1 LTKSLEISEVL
12 IFLCA
17 LHAAEGTILF
27 VDPENCFYL
36 VLHML
41 TYILWFLQMLKKLN
55 KQLNGDEWAWNTL
68 NTLCW
73 AIGSISGSMVED
85 QVNFPVT

>member
-1 LTKSLEISEVL
+1 
-12 IFLCA
+12 
-17 LHAAEGTILF
+17 
-27 VDPENCFYL
+27 
-36 VLHML
+36 
-41 TYILWFLQMLKKLN
+41 MLKKLN

-85 QVNFPVT
+85 QVNFPAVCFTGCRSCRGVVLIAGKRVMYLASALSSL